1 MESFLRCRDLPGVC
15 RVSDVTTDPCLQMIP
30 QVTNQSSRARALLL
44 NTFEDL
50 EGSIPPKSVIYVSFG
65 SVTVMTKHDLMEFW
79 YGLVNSKQRFLWV
92 IRPDLIARE
101 GDDGLVPAE
110 LAEATSERGYM
121 VGYAPQE
128 QVLDHPAVGRF
139 LTHSGWN
146 STVESIVAGLGLDMK
161 DVCDRKVVEKMVK
174 DLMVERREEFARST
188 AEMAK
193 LAKKSVSEGGSSYSN
208 LERLIEDIKLTAKWN
223 PIS

>member
-1 MESFLRCRDLPGVC
+1 MGSLRCRDLPGVC
-15 RVSDVTTDPCLQMIP
+15 QVSDVTTKAAEPEP
-30 QVTNQSSRARALLL
+30 LLL

-50 EGSIPPKSVIYVSFG
+50 EGPMPPKSVIYVSFG
-65 SVTVMTKHDLMEFW
+65 SVTVVTQHDLMEFW

-110 LAEATSERGYM
+110 LAEETSERVYM

-128 QVLDHPAVGRF
+128 LVLDHPAVGGF

-146 STVESIVAGLGLDMK
+146 STSESIVVGLGLDMK
-161 DVCDRKVVEKMVK
+161 DVCDWKVVEKMVK

-208 LERLIEDIKLTAKWN
+208 LERLIEDIKLTAT
-223 PIS
+223 